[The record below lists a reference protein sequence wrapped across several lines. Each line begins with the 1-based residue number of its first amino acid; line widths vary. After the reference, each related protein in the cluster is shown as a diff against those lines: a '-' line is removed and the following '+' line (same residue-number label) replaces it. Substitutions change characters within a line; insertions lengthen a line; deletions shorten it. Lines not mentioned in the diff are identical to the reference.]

1 MNSRDYVTAVQHSA
15 LKRALVEGDDARRY
29 FALAGTLDDV
39 AEPVDDTLD
48 VDTPSSAGADADA
61 DAAGVLQAAM
71 LSLAVV
77 PYLADAE
84 PSPSV
89 PTTIDPWTV
98 TPERGDGDTTQ
109 PAVRRGA
116 RLALRWFD
124 VSPEHVAA
132 RARLPESALITSVE

>member
-15 LKRALVEGDDARRY
+15 LERALVEGDDARRY
-29 FALAGTLDDV
+29 FALAGTLAAV
-39 AEPVDDTLD
+39 AGPVDDTLD
-48 VDTPSSAGADADA
+48 VDTPSSAGADADG
-61 DAAGVLQAAM
+61 DAVGVFQAAM

-77 PYLADAE
+77 PYLADTE

-98 TPERGDGDTTQ
+98 TPGRGTGDTTQ

-132 RARLPESALITSVE
+132 RAGLSESTLVTSVE